1 VGSPRLPVNAYP
13 LAWPP
18 GVPRTVAPLRSPFHE
33 GKGDRKRLST
43 AYGELRRQLKLLGAV
58 TPVISSDIPLKAD
71 GTPYMD
77 EGGGQRAVAVYWHM
91 REQRGGATVMV
102 PYSMPCDTFHR
113 IADNMYAVAK
123 TIEAMRA
130 ITRYGAAQT
139 AQVFAGFAALPPGE
153 GEAAPVVP
161 PKPWREVLGGAWPDG
176 LDAGELLVLA
186 KSRYRR
192 GADEAHPDRGGDAE
206 RMADLNRAW
215 EEAQA
220 ELGAS

>member
-1 VGSPRLPVNAYP
+1 VADARPPVNAYP
-13 LAWPP
+13 LQWPA
-18 GVPRTVAPLRSPFHE
+18 GVPRTVAPQRSPFHE

-139 AQVFAGFAALPPGE
+139 AQVFAGFAALPPGDG
-153 GEAAPVVP
+153 GEATAPAR
-161 PKPWREVLGGAWPDG
+161 PWREVLGGNWPEG
-176 LDAGELLVLA
+176 LDNGDLLLLAGA
-186 KSRYRR
+186 RYKRAAR
-192 GADEAHPDRGGDAE
+192 EAHPDAGGDAD
-206 RMADLNRAW
+206 RMVELNRAW

-220 ELGAS
+220 ELGGG